1 MIHRYKI
8 KSKIENLRII
18 EKAVD
23 DITASNNI
31 NQDCYAN
38 IMVSVMEAVN
48 NAMIHG
54 NKLNPRKDVE
64 IEIFID
70 IDFLQVTV
78 KDEGKGFDP
87 TNVPDPTNPENI
99 QNVDGRGVFIMS
111 KLSDEIE
118 YNKKG
123 NTVKLTFRNVFA

>member
-8 KSKIENLRII
+8 KSQIENLRII

-23 DITASNNI
+23 EITASNNI

-54 NKLNPRKDVE
+54 NKLNPQKNVE
-64 IEIFID
+64 IEIFVA

-78 KDEGKGFDP
+78 KDEGTGFNP
-87 TNVPDPTNPENI
+87 QNVPDPTNPENI

-123 NTVKLTFRNVFA
+123 NTVKLTFRNIFA

>member
-8 KSKIENLRII
+8 KSQIENLRII

-23 DITASNNI
+23 EITASNNI
-31 NQDCYAN
+31 NQDYYAN

-54 NKLNPRKDVE
+54 NKLNPQKNVE
-64 IEIFID
+64 IEIFVA

-78 KDEGKGFDP
+78 KDEGTGFNP
-87 TNVPDPTNPENI
+87 QNVPDPTNPENI

-123 NTVKLTFRNVFA
+123 NTVKLTFRNIFA

>member
-23 DITASNNI
+23 EITASNNI
-31 NQDCYAN
+31 NQDYYAN

-54 NKLNPRKDVE
+54 NKLNPQKNVE
-64 IEIFID
+64 IEIVVD
-70 IDFLQVTV
+70 IDYLQVTV

-123 NTVKLTFRNVFA
+123 NTVKLTFRNIFA

>member
-8 KSKIENLRII
+8 KSQIENLRII

-23 DITASNNI
+23 EITASNKI

-54 NKLNPRKDVE
+54 NKLNPQKNVE
-64 IEIFID
+64 IEIFVA

-78 KDEGKGFDP
+78 KDEGTGFNP
-87 TNVPDPTNPENI
+87 QNVPDPTNPENI

-123 NTVKLTFRNVFA
+123 NIVKLTFRNIFA

>member
-8 KSKIENLRII
+8 KSQIENLRII

-23 DITASNNI
+23 EITASNNI

-54 NKLNPRKDVE
+54 NKLNPQKC
-64 IEIFID
+64 
-70 IDFLQVTV
+70 
-78 KDEGKGFDP
+78 
-87 TNVPDPTNPENI
+87 
-99 QNVDGRGVFIMS
+99 
-111 KLSDEIE
+111 
-118 YNKKG
+118 
-123 NTVKLTFRNVFA
+123 